1 MESSAKLN
9 KQDIV
14 PKTTQIP
21 NEKTS
26 IVIIESSSVCR
37 TLTPKDLSFD
47 TLYKKG
53 GFINNDNFS
62 KIYTW
67 DGLCVNGIT
76 YNSVS
81 IWGKL
86 VGKSNNINKFVLP
99 TPLNNHKLFGACI
112 VVHSNTDD
120 KILSIDANQWKT
132 IYESLSTSTSTSNVN
147 SDVTS
152 DVCISENNNQQ
163 QQQQQQSQVNTIKNS
178 KSNKRVVSNVYPTTV
193 VDSNNTD
200 SQTNSTAAATMTTK
214 SKPASRIPSKP
225 PVKRNKKKTQD
236 TELDSADTPAQYVCE
251 LTTEKYVFTDEE

>member
-1 MESSAKLN
+1 MESSAQLN

-67 DGLCVNGIT
+67 DGLCVNSIT

-99 TPLNNHKLFGACI
+99 MPLNNHKLFGACI
-112 VVHSNTDD
+112 VVHSNSDD

-132 IYESLSTSTSTSNVN
+132 IYESLSTSTSNVN
-147 SDVTS
+147 NDVTS
-152 DVCISENNNQQ
+152 DVCISENNNQHQ
-163 QQQQQQSQVNTIKNS
+163 HQQQQSQVNTIKNS
-178 KSNKRVVSNVYPTTV
+178 KPNKRAVSNINTITV
-193 VDSNNTD
+193 VDSTNTD
-200 SQTNSTAAATMTTK
+200 IKPNSSVSSSASASATI
-214 SKPASRIPSKP
+214 KPASRTPSKP

-236 TELDSADTPAQYVCE
+236 TEFDSADTPLQYVCE

>member
-1 MESSAKLN
+1 MESSAQLN
-9 KQDIV
+9 KHDIV

-120 KILSIDANQWKT
+120 KILSIDSNQWKT
-132 IYESLSTSTSTSNVN
+132 IYESLSASTSNVN
-147 SDVTS
+147 SDVNS
-152 DVCISENNNQQ
+152 DVCISEKNN
-163 QQQQQQSQVNTIKNS
+163 QQQQSQVNTIKNS
-178 KSNKRVVSNVYPTTV
+178 KLNKRVVSDVNPSTV

-200 SQTNSTAAATMTTK
+200 IQSTSAAATMTTK
-214 SKPASRIPSKP
+214 SKPASRTPSKP

>member
-14 PKTTQIP
+14 PKTTQIT

-67 DGLCVNGIT
+67 DGLCVNGVT

-132 IYESLSTSTSTSNVN
+132 IYESLSTPNAI

-152 DVCISENNNQQ
+152 DVTSDMCISEKNN

-178 KSNKRVVSNVYPTTV
+178 KY
-193 VDSNNTD
+193 NT
-200 SQTNSTAAATMTTK
+200 
-214 SKPASRIPSKP
+214 
-225 PVKRNKKKTQD
+225 
-236 TELDSADTPAQYVCE
+236 
-251 LTTEKYVFTDEE
+251 LT

>member
-1 MESSAKLN
+1 MESSAQLN

-14 PKTTQIP
+14 PKTTQLP

-67 DGLCVNGIT
+67 DGLCVNSIT

-99 TPLNNHKLFGACI
+99 MPLNNHKLFGACI

-163 QQQQQQSQVNTIKNS
+163 QQSQVNTIKNS
-178 KSNKRVVSNVYPTTV
+178 KLNKRVVSDVNPSTV

-200 SQTNSTAAATMTTK
+200 IQSTSAAATMTTK
-214 SKPASRIPSKP
+214 SKPASRTPSKL

-236 TELDSADTPAQYVCE
+236 TELDSADTPLQYVCE
-251 LTTEKYVFTDEE
+251 LTTEKYVFTDED